1 MVHGTIR
8 PLLAQ
13 IPGGSSS
20 APKSKWAH
28 LSQFWPQIPINPEMA
43 KRPSGPKMG
52 IIQSMASGNHQRP
65 PAQLQAR
72 ITPGSGK
79 DFLPSMHPI
88 LKDPGVVHI
97 WYNIA
102 LCTIFSQK
110 SNGDI
115 FGTKLGDFESIP
127 NPSPI
132 SKEVSPATPSGNS
145 LAATRRPFED
155 PNHLALQELGCQFSS
170 GLF

>member
-1 MVHGTIR
+1 MR

-20 APKSKWAH
+20 APKSKWA
-28 LSQFWPQIPINPEMA
+28 QIPISPEMA
-43 KRPSGPKMG
+43 KRPSGPK
-52 IIQSMASGNHQRP
+52 MASGNHQRP

-72 ITPGSGK
+72 IALRFRERLS
-79 DFLPSMHPI
+79 F
-88 LKDPGVVHI
+88 LKDAGVVHI

-102 LCTIFSQK
+102 LCTIFSQQ
-110 SNGDI
+110 SNGEI
-115 FGTKLGDFESIP
+115 FRTKSGDFKSSP

-132 SKEVSPATPSGNS
+132 SKEASPATPSGNS

-155 PNHLALQELGCQFSS
+155 PNHLELQELCCQFS
-170 GLF
+170 